1 MECRSGD
8 GDLSFE
14 QSDKSIRRYKELTV
28 LYALWG
34 GIFSNSYPE
43 PLAPSATTWG
53 DCLILDF
60 PGTGFTAKMFRLCRQ
75 MITSQCRCIF
85 ALTVGVHCQ
94 ICPAGYECHNFE
106 LIALALRLRRTAFR
120 EELYL

>member
-1 MECRSGD
+1 MTAKLAESNPRLAFYFEHRSGD

-43 PLAPSATTWG
+43 PLAPSA
-53 DCLILDF
+53 LIGAIVLF
-60 PGTGFTAKMFRLCRQ
+60 L
-75 MITSQCRCIF
+75 TS
-85 ALTVGVHCQ
+85 
-94 ICPAGYECHNFE
+94 PARASPLKCSA
-106 LIALALRLRRTAFR
+106 IAV
-120 EELYL
+120 E